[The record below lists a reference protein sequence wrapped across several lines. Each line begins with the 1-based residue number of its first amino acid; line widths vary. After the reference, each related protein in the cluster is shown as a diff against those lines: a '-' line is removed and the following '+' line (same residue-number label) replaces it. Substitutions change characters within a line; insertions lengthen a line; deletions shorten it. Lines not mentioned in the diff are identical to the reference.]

1 MICTN
6 RTARYSFS
14 KVNFDHCEQRKIR
27 DRGNKRSFASRLIW
41 MRLRLEDREDLF
53 AVVEKLKPD
62 TVLVRRKVATIY
74 VITGVLFYCRSFE
87 QFN

>member
-1 MICTN
+1 
-6 RTARYSFS
+6 
-14 KVNFDHCEQRKIR
+14 
-27 DRGNKRSFASRLIW
+27 

-53 AVVEKLKPD
+53 AVVEKLKRD
-62 TVLVRRKVATIY
+62 SGLVRRKVATID